1 MTTGPTVHVGNE
13 AETATGW
20 AYEVQICP
28 SPDAVSSHTVTLSW
42 ADHDL
47 ISKGLRPP
55 SATVRA
61 ALLALLDNAADAFT
75 PDDLPRRFDLATL
88 RRQINGFDD
97 AVRDR
102 LV

>member
-1 MTTGPTVHVGNE
+1 MTTGSTVNVGNE
-13 AETATGW
+13 QETASGW

-28 SPDAVSSHTVTLSW
+28 GPDAVSSHTVTLSW

-61 ALLALLDNAADAFT
+61 ALLVLLDNPAFT
-75 PDDLPRRFDLATL
+75 PDTLPRRFDLATL
-88 RRQINGFDD
+88 RRQISGFDD
-97 AVRDR
+97 AVRER